1 MPRNDMAQNET
12 TRMHSDAWW
21 QRAIEGALSRDES
34 RRWQRH
40 LKVCEACRREWQALA
55 KVDRLLRT
63 APPVPQL
70 SEDFTQRTVAQVVR
84 RQRWRRLLSYVVGTL
99 IVALV
104 TVMVYDTV
112 SSTFASLERTVS
124 VLLSSWQLLFS
135 SLMRTSVD
143 LIVTGKAIAPLL
155 VAMVSG
161 MLLFLMPNGALATM
175 MFVWF
180 SRRGRASSAA
190 QST

>member
-1 MPRNDMAQNET
+1 
-12 TRMHSDAWW
+12 MHSDAWW

>member
-1 MPRNDMAQNET
+1 
-12 TRMHSDAWW
+12 MHSDAWW
-21 QRAIEGALSRDES
+21 QRAIEGALSPDES